1 MSEDEITENE
11 SLGSHTTFKIGGSA
25 DFLVHPS
32 SVQAFKDLILLLR
45 KDDISHFVMGN
56 GSNIIFKDDGYR
68 GVVIKTSK
76 MNSCKVCNDI
86 IEAESG
92 ITLGRLALTASN
104 SALSGLEFAAGI
116 PGTLGG
122 AVYINAGAYGGEM
135 KDVVISTTYLDEN
148 NLEKITTNHSF
159 GYRTSTFKNTKN
171 IILSSQMKLTSGETE
186 TIKAKMRE
194 LAGFRT
200 AKQPLNLPSAGSV
213 FKRPEGYYAGKL
225 IDDCGLK
232 GYKIGG
238 AQVSEKHCG
247 FIVNTGGAT
256 ASDVLLLIEH
266 IQNAVKI
273 QFGVDLETE
282 IVIV

>member
-1 MSEDEITENE
+1 LSEDEITENE